1 MNIIKFFHIIHNL
14 YFKQKYF
21 IKRKYY
27 SSEGEDLFLKK
38 KLDLKKKG
46 FYVDV
51 GAYHPIRH
59 NNTMILYQNGW
70 RGINIDAN
78 QFSIDLFNFIRPKD
92 ENINIAISDK
102 SEKIEFYSS
111 KQHDPQSTANK
122 IFLKYDY
129 IDKNRKYTKKEI
141 EAKTLNDVLKNSK
154 YNGQQIDF
162 LNIDVQGYDYKV
174 LKSLDFKAYKP
185 KYICVEIQFVNENEI
200 MDFLTYNKYKKIW
213 TGINSNIFEKME

>member
-78 QFSIDLFNFIRPKD
+78 QFSIDLFNFIRPED
-92 ENINIAISDK
+92 ENFNIAISDK
-102 SEKIEFYSS
+102 SEKIDFYSS
-111 KQHDPQSTANK
+111 KKHDPQSTANK
-122 IFLKYDY
+122 IFLKHDY
-129 IDKNRKYTKKEI
+129 IDKNRKYKKKEI

-174 LKSLDFKAYKP
+174 LKSLDFEVYKP
-185 KYICVEIQFVNENEI
+185 KYICIEIQFINEKEI

-213 TGINSNIFEKME
+213 TGINSNIFEKIE